1 MNWKLWSNSWEQTQV
16 DRNSTRTTFY
26 PFAIETTTE
35 EDCNKEDDG
44 EDQLKMSLE
53 KLTRPFAKASLML
66 CVKSI
71 AEDTL
76 AGNANSAVDWS
87 MITTTSAVLTVGGPS
102 EVVFQ
107 GFPRYSLFLWQ
118 IIGKIAIGKYFQKM
132 CVKIVH

>member
-1 MNWKLWSNSWEQTQV
+1 MFNDPLF
-16 DRNSTRTTFY
+16 RNQHVLSKHELNIVIELLRTKISRSELYKNDFLY

-35 EDCNKEDDG
+35 EDCNQEDDG

-76 AGNANSAVDWS
+76 AGNANSAVD
-87 MITTTSAVLTVGGPS
+87 
-102 EVVFQ
+102 
-107 GFPRYSLFLWQ
+107 
-118 IIGKIAIGKYFQKM
+118 
-132 CVKIVH
+132 